1 MKTTAH
7 QRNIHV
13 SARKMRLVIDLIRNK
28 DVTQALNILSF
39 TDKKSAPIVAKL
51 LNSAIANAIN
61 NHAMNADKLYIYEI
75 LANEGPTWK
84 RTLPRAK
91 GSADRL
97 RKRTTHLSITLSDDR
112 NEPKVVSLK
121 KLNASKAA
129 KAKYEAN
136 QKLNATPKADNQIT
150 SKVGA

>member
-75 LANEGPTWK
+75 LANEGPT
-84 RTLPRAK
+84 
-91 GSADRL
+91 
-97 RKRTTHLSITLSDDR
+97 
-112 NEPKVVSLK
+112 
-121 KLNASKAA
+121 
-129 KAKYEAN
+129 
-136 QKLNATPKADNQIT
+136 
-150 SKVGA
+150 